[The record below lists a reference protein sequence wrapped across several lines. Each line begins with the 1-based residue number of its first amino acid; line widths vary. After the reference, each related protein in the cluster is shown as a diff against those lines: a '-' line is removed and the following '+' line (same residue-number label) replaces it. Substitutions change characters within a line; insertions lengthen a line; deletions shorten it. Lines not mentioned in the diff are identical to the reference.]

1 MVVTC
6 ELRWWAEIL
15 RLIDVV
21 ICKDGKGNWL
31 SVSQRYKLSYA
42 NFLRIRVTNT
52 CSQYKFNLR
61 NN

>member
-42 NFLRIRVTNT
+42 NFLRIGATNT